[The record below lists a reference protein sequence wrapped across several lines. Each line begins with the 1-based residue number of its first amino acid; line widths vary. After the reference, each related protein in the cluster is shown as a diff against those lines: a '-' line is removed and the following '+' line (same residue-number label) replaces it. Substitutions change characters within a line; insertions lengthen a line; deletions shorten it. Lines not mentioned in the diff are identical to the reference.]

1 MSLHVSVFADKLQQ
15 QAALR
20 QDASLCGGIPL
31 NHQAMNCVINGRTLT
46 IETGEIAKQANG
58 SAIVRYG
65 DTMVLAAATA
75 ALEDR
80 GELDFFPLTVDYRE
94 RAYAAGKI
102 PGGFIKREG
111 RPSEK
116 EILTSRIID
125 RPIRPLFA
133 NGYSKETQVLCMVLS
148 VDQQNDPD
156 VVAVIAASTALT
168 LSDIPFLGPIG
179 AVRMGY
185 LDDRLIVNPTYK
197 ELEKSLLNMVVAGT
211 REAIVMVEGGANELP
226 ESTILSALEAAHQAL
241 QPCIDLQ
248 LHLQRML
255 GKSKIS
261 VEAPVQDATLV
272 QQVRAVASERLKA
285 ALAIEGKLERQE
297 ALQLLEQEVMQ
308 TLLGEA
314 GEGQDGKQSSKAIK
328 TIFHDLESQEMRR
341 QTLEE
346 GRRADG
352 RQTTDIRPIS
362 GRVSLLP
369 RTHGSALFTRGETQA
384 LVVATLGTQ
393 ADEQLVDDLEG
404 KSSKSFMLHYNFP
417 SFSVGEVGRLGGPGR
432 REIGHGAL
440 CERAMRPVLPSH
452 DAFPYT
458 IRIVS
463 DIMESNGS
471 SSMATVCGSTLAL
484 MDAGI
489 PIRAPVAGIAMG
501 LITQGDKV
509 AILSDIMGLEDH
521 LGDMDF
527 KVAGT
532 MQGVTAIQMD
542 IKTIGV
548 SREIMAQALEQAR
561 QGRLHILQAMESIL
575 QAPRQQ
581 TSTYAPRIV
590 TLKVHKDKVREV
602 IGPGGKTIRGII
614 EATGVTID
622 VEDNGTVVIASP
634 DETAAQAAVRMVRE
648 LTQEAEIGQIYL
660 GTVRKIMDFGAFIEI
675 FPGTDGLLHISQ
687 ISDKRINKVTDEF
700 QEGDQLLVKVLEVD
714 RNGRIRLSH
723 KEAIR
728 EREATKIG

>member
-1 MSLHVSVFADKLQQ
+1 M
-15 QAALR
+15 
-20 QDASLCGGIPL
+20 
-31 NHQAMNCVINGRTLT
+31 NHQAVSHVINGRTLT
-46 IETGEIAKQANG
+46 IETGEMAKQANG
-58 SAIVRYG
+58 SAVVRYG

-80 GELDFFPLTVDYRE
+80 RDVDFFPLTVDYRE
-94 RAYAAGKI
+94 MTYAAGKI

-116 EILTSRIID
+116 ETLTSRIID

-133 NGYSKETQVLCMVLS
+133 NGYCKETQVLCMVLS

-156 VVAVIAASTALT
+156 IVAVIAASAALT
-168 LSDIPFLGPIG
+168 ISDIPFVGPIG

-185 LDDRLIVNPTYK
+185 IDERLVVNPTYK

-226 ESTILSALEAAHQAL
+226 EAIMLSALETAHQAL

-248 LHLQRML
+248 LHLQRTV
-255 GKSKIS
+255 GKGKIP
-261 VEAPVQDATLV
+261 VTAPVRDAALE
-272 QQVRAVASERLKA
+272 QQVRAMAYERLNT
-285 ALAIEGKLERQE
+285 ALAIQGKLERQE
-297 ALQLLEQEVMQ
+297 ALQTLEQEVMQ
-308 TLLGEA
+308 AFLGE
-314 GEGQDGKQSSKAIK
+314 EGASQEALQRSKVIK
-328 TIFHDLESQEMRR
+328 ALLHDLESQEMRR
-341 QTLEE
+341 QTVEE

-352 RQTTDIRPIS
+352 RGTTDIRPIS
-362 GRVSLLP
+362 GRVALLP
-369 RTHGSALFTRGETQA
+369 RVHGSALFTRGETQA
-384 LVVATLGTQ
+384 LVTATLGTH
-393 ADEQLVDDLEG
+393 ADEQLVDGLEG
-404 KSSKSFMLHYNFP
+404 KTYKNFMLHYNFP
-417 SFSVGEVGRLGGPGR
+417 PFSVGEVRPSRGPGR

-440 CERAMRPVLPSH
+440 AGRALRPVLPSH
-452 DAFPYT
+452 EAFPYT
-458 IRIVS
+458 IRVVS

-471 SSMATVCGSTLAL
+471 SSMATVCGGTLAL
-484 MDAGI
+484 MDAGV
-489 PIRAPVAGIAMG
+489 PIKAPVAGIAMG
-501 LITQGDKV
+501 LIAQDDKV

-532 MQGVTAIQMD
+532 MQGITAIQMD
-542 IKTIGV
+542 IKTTGV
-548 SREIMAQALEQAR
+548 SHAIMAQALEQAR
-561 QGRLHILQAMESIL
+561 QGRLYILQVMETIL
-575 QAPRQQ
+575 QGPRQQ

-590 TLKVHKDKVREV
+590 TIKVHKDKVREV

-622 VEDNGTVVIASP
+622 VEDDGTVVIAAI
-634 DETAAQAAVRMVRE
+634 DETASQAAVRMVRE

-728 EREATKIG
+728 EREAAKIG

>member
-1 MSLHVSVFADKLQQ
+1 
-15 QAALR
+15 
-20 QDASLCGGIPL
+20 L
-31 NHQAMNCVINGRTLT
+31 NHQAVSHVINGRTLI

-58 SAIVRYG
+58 SAIVQYG

-75 ALEDR
+75 APEDR
-80 GELDFFPLTVDYRE
+80 GGLDFFPLTVDYRE
-94 RAYAAGKI
+94 RTYAAGKI

-116 EILTSRIID
+116 ETLTSRIID

-133 NGYSKETQVLCMVLS
+133 EGYGKETQVLCIVLS

-156 VVAVIAASTALT
+156 IVAVIAASAALT
-168 LSDIPFLGPIG
+168 VSDIPFLGPIG

-185 LDDRLIVNPTYK
+185 IAEQLVVNPTSK
-197 ELEKSLLNMVVAGT
+197 ELEKSSLNMVVAGT
-211 REAIVMVEGGANELP
+211 RDAIVMVEGGAHELP
-226 ESTILSALEAAHQAL
+226 ESIIHSALETAQQAL

-248 LHLQRML
+248 LHLQRTV
-255 GKSKIS
+255 GKGKM
-261 VEAPVQDATLV
+261 PVAVPAKDAALEY
-272 QQVRAVASERLKA
+272 QVRNLACERLKA

-297 ALQLLEQEVMQ
+297 ALQTIEQEIMQ
-308 TLLGEA
+308 ALLGEDGASQEA
-314 GEGQDGKQSSKAIK
+314 GQRSKVIK
-328 TIFHDLESQEMRR
+328 TLLHDLESQEMRR
-341 QTLEE
+341 RILEE
-346 GRRADG
+346 GQRADG
-352 RQTTDIRPIS
+352 RGTTSIRPIS

-369 RTHGSALFTRGETQA
+369 RAHGSALFTRGETQA

-393 ADEQLVDDLEG
+393 GDEQLVDDLEG
-404 KSSKSFMLHYNFP
+404 KISKNFMLHYNFP
-417 SFSVGEVGRLGGPGR
+417 PFSVGEVGRFGAPGR

-440 CERAMRPVLPSH
+440 AERAMRPVLPARE
-452 DAFPYT
+452 AFPYT
-458 IRIVS
+458 VRVVS

-484 MDAGI
+484 MDAGV
-489 PIRAPVAGIAMG
+489 PIKAPVAGIAMG
-501 LITQGDKV
+501 LIAQNDKV

-532 MQGVTAIQMD
+532 AQGVTAIQMD
-542 IKTIGV
+542 IKTTGV
-548 SREIMAQALEQAR
+548 SQAIMGQALEQAR
-561 QGRLHILQAMESIL
+561 QGRLYILQAMETIL

-622 VEDNGTVVIASP
+622 VEDNGTVVIAAT
-634 DETAAQAAVRMVRE
+634 DETASQAAVRMVRE

-723 KEAIR
+723 KDAIR
-728 EREATKIG
+728 EREATKIS